1 MPQLFLDPVMFRVP
15 SISLCTVS
23 LFSRLLGI
31 VSPLCRHSM
40 VWFHFHLLVSPAES
54 LHAILASL
62 QAQHQGSSVFLVTSA
77 LPEDGK
83 TTFVLSLGMVAALSG
98 RRVVVVD
105 ADLRRLIDDMFATMY
120 DAPGIG
126 LAAPQIGISRR
137 LIVMDPSKD
146 DQPNTPLAMVNPE
159 ILQRSDEMRTHE
171 EGCLSIPE
179 FTAEIERPAKTRVA
193 YLDREGTPQESELEG
208 IWSTLV
214 QHEIDHLNGVLFIDY
229 LSRLKRDM
237 VVKKFKKQK
246 RADAL

>member
-1 MPQLFLDPVMFRVP
+1 MKIRPIITIPDPILRKEAVAVERVDEALRQLA
-15 SISLCTVS
+15 
-23 LFSRLLGI
+23 G
-31 VSPLCRHSM
+31 
-40 VWFHFHLLVSPAES
+40 
-54 LHAILASL
+54 
-62 QAQHQGSSVFLVTSA
+62 
-77 LPEDGK
+77 
-83 TTFVLSLGMVAALSG
+83 
-98 RRVVVVD
+98 
-105 ADLRRLIDDMFATMY
+105 DMLATMY

-146 DQPNTPLAMVNPE
+146 DEPEAPIVMVNPE
-159 ILQRSDEMRTHE
+159 ILDRSPGMRTHE

-193 YLDREGTPQESELEG
+193 YIDLEGLKQEAELEG

-237 VVKKFKKQK
+237 VVKKFTKQK
-246 RADAL
+246 RAEAL

>member
-1 MPQLFLDPVMFRVP
+1 MKIRPILTIPDPVLRKLAAPVERVDD
-15 SISLCTVS
+15 
-23 LFSRLLGI
+23 
-31 VSPLCRHSM
+31 
-40 VWFHFHLLVSPAES
+40 E
-54 LHAILASL
+54 
-62 QAQHQGSSVFLVTSA
+62 
-77 LPEDGK
+77 
-83 TTFVLSLGMVAALSG
+83 
-98 RRVVVVD
+98 
-105 ADLRRLIDDMFATMY
+105 LRRLIDDMLATMY

-146 DQPNTPLAMVNPE
+146 DQPKTPMVMLNPE
-159 ILQRSDEMRTHE
+159 ILDRSEEVRTHE

-193 YLDREGTPQESELEG
+193 YIDPEGKKQEAELGG

-246 RADAL
+246 RVEAL